1 MRGYLTSA
9 IAFIQDGGD
18 DLERARLSGVLGRS
32 RPDAKAAR
40 TLLGRQHEDGGFPF
54 GMITGRPSAVTA
66 TATALR
72 WMVDLRLLPS
82 PHVERA
88 VSYFLMTQRPDGSW
102 DESPSV
108 LKFDPPAPIRPGH
121 PAGRAYCTA
130 QAGFWTTR
138 LLGSRHDAVQRAT
151 RYLRERRNGD
161 RPVEL
166 LSTEALEIAT
176 LAMVE
181 GPADEIV
188 TAGLTALG
196 TIDEARWDADALAGA
211 LAALY
216 TAGLSLDEPF
226 AGPAIRRLLALQR
239 PDGGWSSALG
249 QDHDVD
255 LSLQALG
262 ALLAFGVPSS

>member
-1 MRGYLTSA
+1 
-9 IAFIQDGGD
+9 
-18 DLERARLSGVLGRS
+18 
-32 RPDAKAAR
+32 
-40 TLLGRQHEDGGFPF
+40 
-54 GMITGRPSAVTA
+54 MITGRPSAVTS

-82 PHVERA
+82 LHVERA
-88 VSYFLMTQRPDGSW
+88 VGYFLMTQRPDGSW

-108 LKFDPPAPIRPGH
+108 LKFDPPAQIRPGH

-138 LLGSRHDAVQRAT
+138 LVGSHHDAVQRAT
-151 RYLRERRNGD
+151 GYLRERRNGH

-166 LSTEALEIAT
+166 LATEALEIAT

-181 GPADEIV
+181 GPAAEIV

-196 TIDEARWDADALAGA
+196 AVDEQRWDADALSSA
-211 LAALY
+211 LTALY
-216 TAGLSLDEPF
+216 TAGFSLDEPF
-226 AGPAIRRLLALQR
+226 AGSAVRRLLALQR
-239 PDGGWSSALG
+239 TDGGWSSALG
-249 QDHDVD
+249 PDHDVD

-262 ALLAFGVPSS
+262 ALLAFGVPSP